1 MTTLTRRKDSNF
13 FHKLHVSTTSF
24 DTPQMCQWN
33 FISIG
38 IALMV
43 ESNDR
48 DDVIQYSFDGK
59 TVHGDLTP
67 LLPSEGIVF
76 DNRFQSKVWFRRA
89 TPGDPVLVRVEAWRN
104 EA

>member
-1 MTTLTRRKDSNF
+1 MGSLNRRRDSNF
-13 FHKLHVSTTSF
+13 FHKYRVSSTDF
-24 DTPQMCQWN
+24 EVVAIWN

-43 ESNDR
+43 ESDAR
-48 DDVIQYSFDGK
+48 VDVIQYSYDGQ
-59 TVHGDLTP
+59 TVHGDMTP
-67 LLPSEGIVF
+67 TMPSEGIVF

-89 TPGDPVLVRVEAWRN
+89 TPGVPVVVRVEAWRN

>member
-1 MTTLTRRKDSNF
+1 MGSLKRRKDSNF
-13 FHKLHVSTTSF
+13 FGKYRVSSTNF
-24 DTPQMCQWN
+24 EVVAIWN
-33 FISIG
+33 FTSVG

-43 ESNDR
+43 ESNNPA
-48 DDVIQYSFDGK
+48 DVIQYSFDGQ
-59 TVHGDLTP
+59 TVHGDMTP